1 MHNQN
6 EAFNKLNISIEQISD
21 SIYNGVSSIINDAR
35 QKIVVYVNSQANLMF
50 WQIGKYIV
58 DELKY
63 ETYSAYGDKI
73 LATVSQR
80 LTEQYGKGY
89 SYSALTRMMKVAT
102 IYNNEEMFA
111 TVSQTLSW
119 GHFIELITIKDH
131 TKRLFYQQLSI
142 AEHWSIRDLREKQ
155 KAMSYERSLIATK
168 TEKEIIT
175 TLKNTTSEH
184 IEPAIVFKNSY
195 IVDFLGLSCN
205 YTESDLEDAI
215 VKQLEKFILELGQ
228 GFAFLE
234 RQKRFTI
241 DKIDYYLDLLFYHR
255 RLNCLVAIDL
265 KHDKFRPEYKVKW
278 SFI

>member
-1 MHNQN
+1 MHFLDLLQKKASLFQKLIIILQRKNFHIMNNSQN
-6 EAFNKLNISIEQISD
+6 EAFNRLNINIEQIST
-21 SIYNGVSSIINDAR
+21 SIYNGISSIINDAR
-35 QKIVVYVNSQANLMF
+35 QKIVVYVNSQANMMF

-119 GHFIELITIKDH
+119 GHFLELITIKNS
-131 TKRLFYQQLSI
+131 TERLFYQQLSI

-155 KAMSYERSLIATK
+155 KAMSYERSLIVSK
-168 TEKEIIT
+168 SEKEITT
-175 TLKNTTSEH
+175 TLKNTTPEH
-184 IEPAIVFKNSY
+184 IEPSVVFKNSY
-195 IVDFLGLSCN
+195 IVEFLLSFGLN
-205 YTESDLEDAI
+205 LYFVQHRFNMLLE
-215 VKQLEKFILELGQ
+215 
-228 GFAFLE
+228 
-234 RQKRFTI
+234 
-241 DKIDYYLDLLFYHR
+241 
-255 RLNCLVAIDL
+255 
-265 KHDKFRPEYKVKW
+265 P
-278 SFI
+278 